1 MRRRDLIAAALTSG
15 IAPAARAAV
24 KSVVLELFTSQGC
37 SSCPPADALLGQL
50 ARRPDVIALAW
61 HVDYWDRLG
70 WRDRFASRAATVRQQ
85 AYARRLGN
93 EVFTPALVVDGTAVV
108 VGSDRASVAAAIAAA
123 GALPSILTFSRTE
136 DGITVQTTAAPGAVR
151 AERIVYDPQ
160 QATDV
165 DAGENDGQRLREYR
179 VVREAATLAAWDGAP
194 RRFTVATA
202 RSRSGTGDPAAIGGS
217 SDPRCCRPA
226 GRLIRATL
234 RGRRWLNRAVSAT
247 RRSAARTPAG
257 PMIQTKGANARGSCP
272 NGAGDQDR

>member
-50 ARRPDVIALAW
+50 AQRPDVIALAW

-179 VVREAATLAAWDGAP
+179 VVRDAATLAAWDGAP
-194 RRFTVATA
+194 RRFTVAPPGPGQGQVILL
-202 RSRSGTGDPAAIGGS
+202 RSEGLRILGAVDL
-217 SDPRCCRPA
+217 PA
-226 GRLIRATL
+226 G
-234 RGRRWLNRAVSAT
+234 
-247 RRSAARTPAG
+247 
-257 PMIQTKGANARGSCP
+257 
-272 NGAGDQDR
+272 